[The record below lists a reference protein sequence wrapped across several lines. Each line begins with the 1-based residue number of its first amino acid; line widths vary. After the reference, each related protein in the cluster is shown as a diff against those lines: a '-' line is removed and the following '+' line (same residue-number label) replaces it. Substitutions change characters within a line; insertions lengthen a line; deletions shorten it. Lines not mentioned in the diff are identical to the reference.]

1 MPADIAASLSAWV
14 ASSAD
19 GGGNLPTGGTAISTN
34 LDDNLRM
41 LQSVVRIELATRG
54 TVASATTTDI
64 GAVAAGTVEVTGT
77 TTITGF
83 GTVSAGIRRRLVF
96 AGALTLTH
104 NATSLKC
111 ITQANITTAAGDT
124 CEMESEGSGN
134 WKMLSYEKYNGIP
147 LSVLPLTSGDF
158 LTNNGTSLSWSA
170 PTVPINVSAKSS
182 NYTVVSG
189 DRSKLI
195 SCTSSFT
202 LTLTAASS
210 LGAGWA
216 CYVENAG
223 TGDITLSCSTNIDG
237 ITTGYIMYPGE
248 QRLIISDGTNFET
261 VLLCGGSRT
270 YTAGAVSFKA
280 PPGVKG
286 NSFRMFAVSG
296 GQGGGGNGTTAGA
309 GGRGGTGCEF
319 AVSLTPGT
327 TYTGT
332 VGAGGTYPLGLGGA
346 TSLTGVFDLSS
357 AAFDTA
363 NNPYVEG
370 IHVGGAAG
378 AAGNQGKPSVFGGG
392 GGGGGPSGTGGAS
405 FRAGAGGNGATAG
418 TAPGGGG
425 GGGNTTG
432 TTGQSGADGTLV
444 ISW

>member
-41 LQSVVRIELATRG
+41 LQSVARIELATRG
-54 TVASATTTDI
+54 TVASATTCDI

-134 WKMLSYEKYNGIP
+134 WKMLWYEKYNGIP
-147 LSVLPLTSGDF
+147 LTLVPLTSGDF
-158 LTNNGTSLSWSA
+158 LTNNGTALSWSA
-170 PTVPINVSAKSS
+170 PTIPINRAVKTSA
-182 NYTVVSG
+182 YTIVSG
-189 DRSKLI
+189 DRGKVI
-195 SCTSSFT
+195 SCNTNAFT

-210 LGAGWA
+210 LGAGWY
-216 CYVENAG
+216 CYIENSG
-223 TGDITLSCSTNIDG
+223 VVNTLVYTLSCSTNIDG
-237 ITTGYIMYPGE
+237 ISGGYVLYQGE
-248 QRLIISDGTNFET
+248 QRLIYSDGTDFYT
-261 VLLCGGSRT
+261 LLLRGGQRIF
-270 YTAGAVSFKA
+270 TANGAGESFKA
-280 PPGVKG
+280 PPLHNGTQR
-286 NSFRMFAVSG
+286 FRVFAVSG
-296 GQGGGGNGTTAGA
+296 GQAGNGGQT
-309 GGRGGTGCEF
+309 GGRGGTGFEGT
-319 AVSLTPGT
+319 VVLTAGT
-327 TYTGT
+327 TYTCIC
-332 VGAGGTYPLGLGGA
+332 GAGGA
-346 TSLTGVFDLSS
+346 S
-357 AAFDTA
+357 
-363 NNPYVEG
+363 
-370 IHVGGAAG
+370 AG
-378 AAGNQGKPSVFGGG
+378 AAGGDTSITGVFTLSTASGALSASSNPNTDGIFVGGAGSTSNGSPSVFGGG
-392 GGGGGPSGTGGAS
+392 GGGGNAGTGGAS
-405 FRAGAGGNGATAG
+405 FRAGAGGNGGAAG

-425 GGGNTTG
+425 GGDGVV
-432 TTGQSGADGTLV
+432 GQPGGDGTLV